1 MVGQLLAECTAPG
14 CSVQVPPAPLC
25 IQPPP
30 AGATADDGE
39 AEGCLQ
45 HVYYQVPACLTIPTC
60 GDGLCNPFEGQQ
72 EDSLSCPYDCHC
84 GDGACDASERAGSL
98 GRMAVAARQRRWLS
112 AVCPAGCG
120 QIDCSPSCHGPEWDE
135 QGPCTAGRLQACT
148 EARSVAVC
156 WPSAGH

>member
-1 MVGQLLAECTAPG
+1 VFDMVGQLLAECTAPG

-25 IQPPP
+25 IQPPPP

-84 GDGACDASERAGSL
+84 GDGVCDASERAGSL
-98 GRMAVAARQRRWLS
+98 AVRCPRDCDGGGGSAA
-112 AVCPAGCG
+112 PAGQG
-120 QIDCSPSCHGPEWDE
+120 GAGGGGGAQPHGGGGASVLPV
-135 QGPCTAGRLQACT
+135 GR
-148 EARSVAVC
+148 
-156 WPSAGH
+156 